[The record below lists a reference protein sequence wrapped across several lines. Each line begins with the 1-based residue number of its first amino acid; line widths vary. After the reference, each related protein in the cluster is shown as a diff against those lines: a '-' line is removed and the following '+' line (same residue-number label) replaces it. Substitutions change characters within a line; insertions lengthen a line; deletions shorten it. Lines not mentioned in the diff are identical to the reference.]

1 MAAEVVH
8 DAGGAEEAGA
18 TDNSDRIVLLVPHTR
33 REGNIASANRATE
46 LLLEAGLTVR
56 LLGDR
61 DVPFTDNYPALAG
74 LDTVDPGPDAA
85 KDSELVLVLGGDG
98 TFLGAA
104 GMAREQDVPV
114 LGINLGHI
122 GFLAEWEEDSL
133 ETAIR
138 RVIDRNYRV
147 VDRMTIDLTV
157 HDSNNDLV
165 GESWALNEASLENI
179 DRSGVLDAILE
190 VDFRPVSSFGCD
202 GVLISTPTGS
212 TAYAFSAGGPILW
225 PELDAILVVP
235 NNAHALFTTPLV
247 VSPQSTVAVESLITT
262 THAKVVADGIR
273 QVDMPPGS
281 RLEVVHGHRPVRLVR
296 LDDSPFTDRLVR
308 KLHLPVNGW
317 RGPVVKDDNSYSDS
331 VTRREAH

>member
-1 MAAEVVH
+1 MAADGAADH
-8 DAGGAEEAGA
+8 GGGKARSA
-18 TDNSDRIVLLVPHTR
+18 DNSDRIVLLVPHTR

-61 DVPFTDNYPALAG
+61 DVPFTDNYPALAS
-74 LDTVDPGPDAA
+74 LDTVEPRPEAA
-85 KDSELVLVLGGDG
+85 KDCEIVLVLGGDG

-138 RVIDRNYRV
+138 RVIDRNYKV
-147 VDRMTIDLTV
+147 VDRMTIDITV

-247 VSPQSTVAVESLITT
+247 VSPESTVAVESLITT
-262 THAKVVADGIR
+262 THGKVVADGIR

-317 RGPVVKDDNSYSDS
+317 RGPVVKEDNSYSDS

>member
-1 MAAEVVH
+1 MAADGAADH
-8 DAGGAEEAGA
+8 GGGKARSA
-18 TDNSDRIVLLVPHTR
+18 DNSDRIVLLVPHTR

-61 DVPFTDNYPALAG
+61 DVPFTDNYPALAS
-74 LDTVDPGPDAA
+74 LDTVEPGPEAA
-85 KDSELVLVLGGDG
+85 KDCEIVLVLGGDG

-138 RVIDRNYRV
+138 RVIDRNYKV
-147 VDRMTIDLTV
+147 VDRMTIDITV

-247 VSPQSTVAVESLITT
+247 VSPESTVAVESLITT
-262 THAKVVADGIR
+262 THGKVVADGIR

-317 RGPVVKDDNSYSDS
+317 RGPVVKEDNSYSDS

>member
-1 MAAEVVH
+1 M
-8 DAGGAEEAGA
+8 
-18 TDNSDRIVLLVPHTR
+18 
-33 REGNIASANRATE
+33 
-46 LLLEAGLTVR
+46 
-56 LLGDR
+56 
-61 DVPFTDNYPALAG
+61 
-74 LDTVDPGPDAA
+74 
-85 KDSELVLVLGGDG
+85 
-98 TFLGAA
+98 
-104 GMAREQDVPV
+104 
-114 LGINLGHI
+114 
-122 GFLAEWEEDSL
+122 
-133 ETAIR
+133 
-138 RVIDRNYRV
+138 
-147 VDRMTIDLTV
+147 
-157 HDSNNDLV
+157 

-247 VSPQSTVAVESLITT
+247 VAPESTVAVESLITT
-262 THAKVVADGIR
+262 THGKVVADGIR

-308 KLHLPVNGW
+308 KENPIANATKKKGAYSNIHGTMWYDFESTAKIVRLRHDTYYDSEPYKVSSGAL
-317 RGPVVKDDNSYSDS
+317 NS
-331 VTRREAH
+331 RA